1 MKEQNGKLS
10 RDEFISFVKAVLKK
24 NHWKK
29 TSHFILSTEY
39 LEIASLQN
47 LQEDLMRLRQMDF
60 SDIKSL

>member
-10 RDEFISFVKAVLKK
+10 RDEFISFVKAV
-24 NHWKK
+24 
-29 TSHFILSTEY
+29 
-39 LEIASLQN
+39 LQN

>member
-10 RDEFISFVKAVLKK
+10 RDEFISFVKAVL
-24 NHWKK
+24 K

>member
-1 MKEQNGKLS
+1 MKEQNEKLS
-10 RDEFISFVKAVLKK
+10 RGEFISFVKAVLRKK
-24 NHWKK
+24 SLKK
-29 TSHFILSTEY
+29 TSLFILSTEY

>member
-10 RDEFISFVKAVLKK
+10 RD
-24 NHWKK
+24 
-29 TSHFILSTEY
+29 EY